1 MICYVTEGKNT
12 LKKKT
17 QNNKEFERKKGTR
30 KGHKNI

>member
-1 MICYVTEGKNT
+1 MKCYVTEGKNT
-12 LKKKT
+12 LKKT